1 VYHGDAKDI
10 FARRKKVQE
19 SIMKSVPT
27 TVGPTPFSTA
37 AAAGISTLAQP
48 AQTALPQQTT
58 GVIVIFLMQLLTISI
73 LNS

>member
-1 VYHGDAKDI
+1 
-10 FARRKKVQE
+10 
-19 SIMKSVPT
+19 MKSVPT